1 MEERS
6 REKTRQQAKSSRLKA
21 GWRGVIDE
29 GKLPKGDGTQLLAG
43 AAMSSTC
50 RAAMCAQPRTLPGH
64 DRDSAGAMGTLQR
77 GSKVPQLPQESC
89 VEFQGRGKGRDH
101 RVLPA
106 LAVLNPKFLWC
117 SALAGS

>member
-1 MEERS
+1 MQGSDVCSAPSPAR
-6 REKTRQQAKSSRLKA
+6 ARL
-21 GWRGVIDE
+21 GLCWGN
-29 GKLPKGDGTQLLAG
+29 GD
-43 AAMSSTC
+43 
-50 RAAMCAQPRTLPGH
+50 
-64 DRDSAGAMGTLQR
+64 LQR
-77 GSKVPQLPQESC
+77 GSKVPQLPQEGC